1 MPQPEIIRASVDAHW
16 KYSPPAVVLHW
27 LVALLVVTLF
37 GLGWYMMSIERQPGS
52 DWYFNLHRSLGL
64 TVGFLILARLLWRAT
79 HRPGDLPASVPWWE
93 KQISLAAHWLL
104 YACMLVMPLT
114 GYLGAAYNKSGAA
127 FFGYKLPFWGVP
139 TRELS
144 KLFFTIH
151 ESLVWVFV
159 AVIVLHALAGI
170 KHLIIDKDR
179 VFQRMW
185 F

>member
-1 MPQPEIIRASVDAHW
+1 VQKQALSTAASETQW
-16 KYSPPAVVLHW
+16 RYSPPAIVLHW
-27 LVALLVVTLF
+27 LIALLVSTLF
-37 GLGWYMMSIERQPGS
+37 GLGWYMMEIEREPGA

-64 TVGFLILARLLWRAT
+64 TVGVLILLRVVWRVT
-79 HRPGDLPASVPWWE
+79 HRPAGLPATVPLWE
-93 KQISLAAHWLL
+93 QKLSLAAHWLL

-114 GYLGAAYNKSGAA
+114 GYLGASYNRSGAA
-127 FFGYKLPFWGVP
+127 LFGYRLPFWSGP
-139 TRELS
+139 NRDLS

-159 AVIVLHALAGI
+159 AVIVLHALAGV
-170 KHLIIDKDR
+170 KHLLVDKDK